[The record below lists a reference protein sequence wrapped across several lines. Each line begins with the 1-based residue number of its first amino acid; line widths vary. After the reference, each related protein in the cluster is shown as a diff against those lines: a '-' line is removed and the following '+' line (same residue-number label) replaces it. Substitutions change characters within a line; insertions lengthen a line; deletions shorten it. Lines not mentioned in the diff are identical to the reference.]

1 MRFAFPLAPQPGHL
15 IGVFDDKLS
24 VVALPRDHPVV
35 FLFLQQLQ
43 DEVPQL
49 DLPGAGARLGL
60 VGPVWE
66 GDAWG
71 EGAGKWEEVG

>member
-1 MRFAFPLAPQPGHL
+1 MRFAFSNPPQPGHL
-15 IGVFDDKLS
+15 IRVFDDKLS
-24 VVALPRDHPVV
+24 IITLPRNHPLVL
-35 FLFLQQLQ
+35 LFLQQLQ

-71 EGAGKWEEVG
+71 EGAG